1 MARDLESSSSP
12 KPAAMGLYLGA
23 LGVVFGD
30 IGTSPLYAVKECFHG
45 IHAIALNPTNVLGV
59 LSLVFWS
66 LTMVIAVKYL
76 TFITRADNRGEGG
89 IFALLALV
97 PSSERKLSRRTRS
110 AVVFAALVGASL
122 LYGDGFITPAIS
134 VLSAI
139 EGLEVATDAAHDLVV
154 PLTCGILLALFL
166 VQSRGTSG
174 IGKIFGP
181 VMLVWFIVLAAL
193 GFGYIVKNP
202 TVLAAVN
209 PVYAFNFFAENRLHG
224 ILVLGSVVLCITG
237 GEALY
242 ADIGHFGRGP
252 IQLSWFSLVFPS
264 LLLNYFGQG
273 ALLLEHPEL
282 AVNPFYGLVPRAL
295 LYPMVALAT
304 MATIIASQAMITG
317 AFSLTRQAVQ
327 LGYCPRVTIVHTAAH
342 TEGQIYIPEVNRLMM
357 VVCIALVIVFRKS
370 SGLAAAYG
378 VAVTADMAITSIV
391 YFFVATRAWGWSTAK
406 TLILVGLFLSFDLTY
421 FGANLLK
428 FFDGGWFPVAV
439 AVVAVTMMMTWKDG
453 RAELY
458 RRILNTSISL
468 DLFIRDL
475 ADHDVYRVPG
485 TAVFMASSSQFTPP
499 SLLHHFKHNQVL
511 HGEVILLT
519 IASMDVPAVPD
530 EKRLKVEELGQ
541 GFYRIVAG
549 YGFMET
555 PNVPQL
561 MDRAYKEG
569 LIPCVPPV
577 SYYLGR
583 ETLIP
588 TGESGMMKWRKHLF
602 TFLSRNSQSPTNYF
616 GLPPG
621 QVIELGVQIVF

>member
-252 IQLSWFSLVFPS
+252 IQLCWFSLVFPS
-264 LLLNYFGQG
+264 LLLNYFG
-273 ALLLEHPEL
+273 
-282 AVNPFYGLVPRAL
+282 
-295 LYPMVALAT
+295 
-304 MATIIASQAMITG
+304 
-317 AFSLTRQAVQ
+317 
-327 LGYCPRVTIVHTAAH
+327 
-342 TEGQIYIPEVNRLMM
+342 
-357 VVCIALVIVFRKS
+357 
-370 SGLAAAYG
+370 
-378 VAVTADMAITSIV
+378 
-391 YFFVATRAWGWSTAK
+391 
-406 TLILVGLFLSFDLTY
+406 
-421 FGANLLK
+421 
-428 FFDGGWFPVAV
+428 
-439 AVVAVTMMMTWKDG
+439 
-453 RAELY
+453 
-458 RRILNTSISL
+458 
-468 DLFIRDL
+468 
-475 ADHDVYRVPG
+475 
-485 TAVFMASSSQFTPP
+485 
-499 SLLHHFKHNQVL
+499 
-511 HGEVILLT
+511 
-519 IASMDVPAVPD
+519 
-530 EKRLKVEELGQ
+530 
-541 GFYRIVAG
+541 
-549 YGFMET
+549 
-555 PNVPQL
+555 
-561 MDRAYKEG
+561 
-569 LIPCVPPV
+569 
-577 SYYLGR
+577 
-583 ETLIP
+583 
-588 TGESGMMKWRKHLF
+588 
-602 TFLSRNSQSPTNYF
+602 
-616 GLPPG
+616 
-621 QVIELGVQIVF
+621 